1 MAQLMHQDQAR
12 SIKRT
17 LEVLEYFDEYK
28 TRASVGEI
36 SRELGY
42 QQSSTSILLKSLL
55 NLGYLAHDEKTR
67 TYSPTARV
75 ALLGRGIRAHILG
88 DGNLMA
94 ALDEISSKTGELI
107 FLASSAGLAVHYIYV
122 IPATNPLRM
131 HLRVGAVR
139 PLTGSAT
146 GHLFLSIR
154 TDAEIADIVRRTHEI
169 DESGAQ
175 NQLDEVMRSVRKIRK
190 KGFVLSTK
198 TVTPGGGVLAMMLPL
213 RFDSQAVAVCL
224 GGVASVVVENAD
236 RYARVIQEA
245 IARHMSGLPK
255 V

>member
-1 MAQLMHQDQAR
+1 MQQDQAR

-28 TRASVGEI
+28 TRASVGEV

-42 QQSSTSILLKSLL
+42 PQSSTSILLKSLL

-139 PLTGSAT
+139 SLAGSAT
-146 GHLFLSIR
+146 GHLFLSTR
-154 TDAEIADIVRRTHEI
+154 TDDEIADIVSRTQHI
-169 DESGAQ
+169 DGISAQ
-175 NQLDEVMRSVRKIRK
+175 NHHDEVMRSVRKIRK

-198 TVTPGGGVLAMMLPL
+198 TVTRGGGVLAMMLPRQL
-213 RFDSQAVAVCL
+213 DSQPVAVCL
-224 GGVASVVVENAD
+224 GGVASVVFENAD
-236 RYARVIQEA
+236 RYARVIHEA
-245 IARHMSGLPK
+245 IARHMSGISK
-255 V
+255 I